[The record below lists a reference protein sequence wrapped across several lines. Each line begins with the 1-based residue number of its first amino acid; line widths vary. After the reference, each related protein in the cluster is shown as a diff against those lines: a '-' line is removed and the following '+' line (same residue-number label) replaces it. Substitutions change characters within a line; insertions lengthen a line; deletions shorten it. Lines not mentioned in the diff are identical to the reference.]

1 MSISRRD
8 FIRRSVAGALTGAV
22 PLWGARAT
30 ASPAREKVVVIGA
43 GLSGLAAAYELVA
56 AGLDVA
62 VLEAQSR
69 PGGRVRTLRGRFAD
83 DLYCE
88 AGAAQVFDNHT
99 TTMSYA
105 EALGVPLDPV
115 EFKGGTVYHLRGRRL
130 VEAPGARLEWPT
142 RLAEGERGHTRA
154 ELWERYAGSFLRGV
168 DQRALDDVLRSDLAS
183 LDQLSFSEWLR
194 SRGAS
199 LEALAM
205 LRLGIP
211 NLAGSGSDGSSAL
224 YVIRELAH
232 RVPRKRT
239 YIIRGGTDRLPLAFA
254 TRLGDRIQYG
264 TEVVA
269 LEQDN
274 STVRITWRRNGERRT
289 TAADR
294 VVCTIPFTVLRG
306 VKVSPPFSA
315 GKRRAIEELPYSPV
329 VRVIVQSRR
338 RFWRDEDLNG
348 TAFSDLPLNS
358 VFERSLNQPGTR
370 GLLESYTVGAEAQR
384 LGKLS
389 EAARV
394 AAVTTQMTTLF
405 PSLAALSEGGT
416 SVVWEHEPWA
426 RGAYA
431 YFTPGQMASLG
442 PHLHT
447 AEGRVHFAGCHTSAW
462 PGWMQGALDS
472 GRRAAREVIAASR

>member
-1 MSISRRD
+1 MCINRRD
-8 FIRRSVAGALTGAV
+8 FLRGSIAAALS
-22 PLWGARAT
+22 LRAFG
-30 ASPAREKVVVIGA
+30 SPNHQKVVVIGA
-43 GLSGLAAAYELVA
+43 GLAGLATAYELVA

-99 TTMSYA
+99 TTMHYA
-105 EALGVPLDPV
+105 QAFGLTLDPF
-115 EFKGGTVYHLRGRRL
+115 ESKGGTVYHLRGQRL
-130 VEAPGARLEWPT
+130 VDAPGAQLEWPVH
-142 RLAEGERGHTRA
+142 LPEGERGKTRA
-154 ELWERYAGSFLRGV
+154 ELWERYAASFFRSV
-168 DQRALDDVLRSDLAS
+168 DQNVLEDIVHSDLLP
-183 LDQLSFSEWLR
+183 LDRMSSSEWLR

-199 LEALAM
+199 SEALAM
-205 LRLGIP
+205 LRLGLP
-211 NLAGSGSDGSSAL
+211 DLAGSGSDGTSAL
-224 YVIRELAH
+224 YWIRDMAH
-232 RVPRKRT
+232 RVPRKRAFT
-239 YIIRGGTDRLPLAFA
+239 IRGGTDRLPLAFA

-269 LEQDN
+269 IEQEQ
-274 STVRITWRRNGERRT
+274 SSVRVTWQRNGERQT

-294 VVCTIPFTVLRG
+294 VVCTIPFTVLRRIP
-306 VKVSPPFSA
+306 VNPPFSA

-329 VRVIVQSRR
+329 VKGIVQSRR
-338 RFWRDEDLNG
+338 RFWHDENLSG

-358 VFERSLNQPGTR
+358 VFHRSVNQPGTR
-370 GLLESYTVGAEAQR
+370 GLLESYTVGEAGRQ

-389 EAARV
+389 EAERMAT
-394 AAVTTQMTTLF
+394 VTAQMTKLF
-405 PSLAALSEGGT
+405 PSLAAQAEGGT

-431 YFTPGQMASLG
+431 YFAPGQIASLG

-447 AEGRVHFAGCHTSAW
+447 VEGRVHFAGCHTSAW

-472 GRRAAREVIAASR
+472 GRRAANEVIEAKRG

>member
-1 MSISRRD
+1 MCINRRD
-8 FIRRSVAGALTGAV
+8 FLRGSIAAAVTGAV
-22 PLWGARAT
+22 SLRAPR
-30 ASPAREKVVVIGA
+30 ASSSPDHQKVVVIGA
-43 GLSGLAAAYELVA
+43 GLAGLATAYELVA

-88 AGAAQVFDNHT
+88 AGAAQVFDNHA
-99 TTMSYA
+99 TTMHYA
-105 EALGVPLDPV
+105 QAFGLTLDPF
-115 EFKGGTVYHLRGRRL
+115 ENKGGTVYHLRGQRL
-130 VEAPGARLEWPT
+130 VDAPGAQPEWPVH
-142 RLAEGERGHTRA
+142 LPEGERGQTRA
-154 ELWERYAGSFLRGV
+154 ELWDRYAASFFRSV
-168 DQRALDDVLRSDLAS
+168 DQNVLEDIVHSDLLP
-183 LDQLSFSEWLR
+183 LDRMSSSEWLR

-199 LEALAM
+199 SEALAM
-205 LRLGIP
+205 LRLGLP
-211 NLAGSGSDGSSAL
+211 DLAGSGSDGTSAL
-224 YVIRELAH
+224 YWIRDMAH
-232 RVPRKRT
+232 RVPRKRAFT
-239 YIIRGGTDRLPLAFA
+239 IRGGTDRLPTAFA

-269 LEQDN
+269 IEQEQ
-274 STVRITWRRNGERRT
+274 SSVRVTWQRNGERQT

-294 VVCTIPFTVLRG
+294 VVCTIPFTVLRRIP
-306 VKVSPPFSA
+306 VNPPFSA

-329 VRVIVQSRR
+329 VKGIVQSRR
-338 RFWRDEDLNG
+338 RFWHDENLSG

-358 VFERSLNQPGTR
+358 VFHRSVNQPGTR
-370 GLLESYTVGAEAQR
+370 GLLESYTVGDAGRQ

-389 EAARV
+389 EAERMAT
-394 AAVTTQMTTLF
+394 VTAQMTKLF
-405 PSLAALSEGGT
+405 PSLGALAEGGT

-431 YFTPGQMASLG
+431 YFAPGQIATLG

-447 AEGRVHFAGCHTSAW
+447 IEGRVHFAGCHTSAW

-472 GRRAAREVIAASR
+472 GRRAANEVIEASR